1 MRAYRY
7 GMTRLMEQII
17 ERLRAVPEAQQDGIA
32 QFLMHE
38 LAEDERCAESTRTN
52 GVKVSTLVEG
62 ILADDVA
69 SRCEPLDPNRL

>member
-1 MRAYRY
+1 
-7 GMTRLMEQII
+7 MTRLMEKVI
-17 ERLRAVPEAQQDGIA
+17 ERLRAVPEAQQDGLA

-38 LAEDERCAESTRTN
+38 LAEDERWAESTPTN
-52 GVKVSTLVEG
+52 GANVTKLVDG